1 MTPEYHAAEGSGRTA
16 GCACSPAGRAGPD
29 RGCHGGGGTTSEKDT
44 ATVKRILEAID
55 TPPRMA
61 ELRGA
66 VSPER
71 GPSGRPSIRGVLL
84 GHPDRHQEI
93 VRLAGDATG
102 EIPGRNPE
110 ARGPVISGS
119 AMEGSGSLVLG
130 ALGDARAVLRR
141 ARRRAARGLRRL
153 KRYRGR
159 GTSNGREGGG
169 IRPENLVWIFGAA
182 RTGSTWLGSM
192 MADLDGHDWWHEP
205 MVGHLFGHL
214 LNERAGRRR
223 DDEHFILGGPRELWL
238 YPVRAFVLDSAGKR
252 FPALAKGGYL
262 VIKEPHGSEGAPLLM
277 EALPESRM
285 ILLVRDPRDV
295 VASRMDLARKGSVS
309 RQAMRR
315 RGEEKKNL
323 AADERPD
330 EFVEN
335 QARRYLR
342 HIEFVKLAY
351 DAHQGPKA
359 QLRYEDLR
367 SDTLGEMKR
376 LYSALR
382 IPIDEQDLSRAVRRH
397 SWENIPERKKG
408 KGKFRRKAKPGGWTR
423 DLTPQQIAAVEKIT
437 APLLEEFYPD
447 HRPTVAE

>member
-1 MTPEYHAAEGSGRTA
+1 
-16 GCACSPAGRAGPD
+16 
-29 RGCHGGGGTTSEKDT
+29 
-44 ATVKRILEAID
+44 VKRRLKAID
-55 TPPRMA
+55 IPARMA
-61 ELRGA
+61 ELWRAVGA
-66 VSPER
+66 ER
-71 GPSGRPSIRGVLL
+71 GPSGRPSFRGVSLRQ
-84 GHPDRHQEI
+84 PDLYLEI
-93 VRLAGDATG
+93 VQPVGDAPG
-102 EIPGRNPE
+102 QIPGRTPE
-110 ARGPVISGS
+110 ARGPVISERGMVGS
-119 AMEGSGSLVLG
+119 CLFVLS
-130 ALGDARAVLRR
+130 ALGDAKAVVRR
-141 ARRRAARGLRRL
+141 ARRRAARELRRF
-153 KRYRGR
+153 KRYRR
-159 GTSNGREGGG
+159 KGTSNQGEGGG

-205 MVGHLFGHL
+205 LVGHLFGHL
-214 LNERAGRRR
+214 LHERAGRRR
-223 DDEHFILGGPRELWL
+223 DDDHFILGGPRELWL
-238 YPVRAFVLDSAGKR
+238 YPVRAFVLDSAGNR
-252 FPALAKGGYL
+252 FPAVAEGGYL

-351 DAHQGPKA
+351 DAHEGPKA

-367 SDTLGEMKR
+367 ADTLGEMKR
-376 LYSALR
+376 LYSALQ
-382 IPIDEQDLSRAVRRH
+382 IPVDEQDLGRAVRRH

-408 KGKFRRKAKPGGWTR
+408 KGKFRRKATPGGWTR

-447 HRPTVAE
+447 HRPPVAE

>member
-1 MTPEYHAAEGSGRTA
+1 MRHPEWYQKLFG
-16 GCACSPAGRAGPD
+16 
-29 RGCHGGGGTTSEKDT
+29 
-44 ATVKRILEAID
+44 L
-55 TPPRMA
+55 
-61 ELRGA
+61 
-66 VSPER
+66 
-71 GPSGRPSIRGVLL
+71 IR
-84 GHPDRHQEI
+84 
-93 VRLAGDATG
+93 DATG
-102 EIPGRNPE
+102 RGAGRNLQARSPLIPE
-110 ARGPVISGS
+110 GW
-119 AMEGSGSLVLG
+119 MEGDGFFVLS
-130 ALGDARAVLRR
+130 ALGDAGTVLRR
-141 ARRRAARGLRRL
+141 ARRWAARGLRRF
-153 KRYRGR
+153 KRYRR
-159 GTSNGREGGG
+159 KVTSNGREGGG

-214 LNERAGRRR
+214 LHERAGRRR

-238 YPVRAFVLDSAGKR
+238 NPVRAFVLDSAAKR
-252 FPALAKGGYL
+252 FPAVAEGGYL
-262 VIKEPHGSEGAPLLM
+262 VVKEPHGSEGAPLLM

-351 DAHQGPKA
+351 DAHEGPKA

-367 SDTLGEMKR
+367 ADTLGEMKR
-376 LYSALR
+376 LYSALQ
-382 IPIDEQDLSRAVRRH
+382 IPVDEQDLSRAVRRH

-408 KGKFRRKAKPGGWTR
+408 KGKFRRKATPGGWTR
-423 DLTPQQIAAVEKIT
+423 DLTPQQTAAVEKIT

-447 HRPTVAE
+447 DRPPVAE